1 MIQIC
6 ENEIINN
13 LQVFN
18 YSLLYENKSTVDNL
32 NEFCK
37 NAIEDAISV
46 VGEENIED
54 AILLEI
60 NKNDIDIFI
69 QMKQEDESYITK
81 EIKNAFYVDINLKT
95 QDSELN
101 NQIIQDFCEYNFI
114 SPKSIKKQCIRY
126 YLNNT
131 SNMTYFWQVNK
142 DHIDLTSLEV

>member
-32 NEFCK
+32 NKFCK

>member
-69 QMKQEDESYITK
+69 QMKQEDKSYITK

-95 QDSELN
+95 QDPELN